1 MILKRLTALIF
12 LMLISITSICSAG
25 ETLSVRFGNS
35 SNQNSRI
42 IVDLTEKPE
51 YKVMT
56 LQNPSRVVIDL
67 YKSSH
72 KINQIEKLP
81 DNFKTG
87 RLGQNGTTARIV
99 LDTYDIPETKKILLL
114 EPNAGYP
121 WRLVMDIN
129 FTKNEP
135 YENISDLIEAQQP
148 QVAQQEQKQPEQE
161 ERIVLRQPDPEPQP
175 IPQNQKKI
183 IVLDP
188 GHGGQD
194 PGAIGISG
202 VYEKTIT
209 LSMAKQI
216 RSILE
221 KKGNYRVKLTRETDV
236 FIPLYNRRKFAQN
249 VKANLFISIHA
260 DSTKR
265 PTAKGFS
272 IYTLS
277 EKASDKEAEK
287 LAERENKA
295 DIVDGIDF
303 GTQPKEVQDI
313 LLNLAQRETKNKSAF
328 FAEKVVSELKKSPV
342 ISLLSQDIH
351 RFAGFAVLKAPDVP
365 SVLVEMGFLSNKHE
379 EKNLRSNSY
388 REKMAQAIVKAI
400 EDYFPEEHKAT
411 FN

>member
-12 LMLISITSICSAG
+12 LMLISITSVCFAG

-35 SNQNSRI
+35 SDQSSRI

-72 KINQIEKLP
+72 RINQIEKMP

-87 RLGQNGTTARIV
+87 RLGQNGSTARIV

-121 WRLVMDIN
+121 WRLVMDVN
-129 FTKNEP
+129 FNKQVAYNDMA
-135 YENISDLIEAQQP
+135 DLIEAHP
-148 QVAQQEQKQPEQE
+148 QLAPQEQKKPEQE
-161 ERIVLRQPDPEPQP
+161 EKIVLRQPTPGPQP
-175 IPQNQKKI
+175 VQQDQKKV
-183 IVLDP
+183 IVLDA

-221 KKGNYRVKLTRETDV
+221 KTGKYKIKLTRETDV

-265 PTAKGFS
+265 PTARGFS

-328 FAEKVVSELKKSPV
+328 FAEKVVNELKKTPV

-365 SVLVEMGFLSNKHE
+365 SVLMEMGFLSNKYE

-400 EDYFPEEHKAT
+400 EEYFPEEHKAT

>member
-1 MILKRLTALIF
+1 MFLKRLTALIF
-12 LMLISITSICSAG
+12 LMLISITSVCFAG
-25 ETLSVRFGNS
+25 ETLSVRFGNYS
-35 SNQNSRI
+35 EQSSRI
-42 IVDLTEKPE
+42 IIDLTEKPE

-56 LQNPSRVVIDL
+56 LQNPSRVVIDI

-72 KINQIEKLP
+72 RMNQIGNLP
-81 DNFKTG
+81 ENFKGG
-87 RLGQNGTTARIV
+87 RLGQNGDAARIV
-99 LDTYDIPETKKILLL
+99 LDTYDVPETKKILLL

-129 FTKNEP
+129 FIKQAT
-135 YENISDLIEAQQP
+135 YDNIADLIEAQP
-148 QVAQQEQKQPEQE
+148 KFEKREQKKPEPEE
-161 ERIVLRQPDPEPQP
+161 ERIVLRQPNSEQKPVQ
-175 IPQNQKKI
+175 QNQKKL
-183 IVLDP
+183 IVLDA

-221 KKGNYRVKLTRETDV
+221 KTGKYRVKLTRETDV

-249 VKANLFISIHA
+249 AKANLFISIHA

-328 FAEKVVSELKKSPV
+328 FAEKVVGELKKDSA
-342 ISLLSQDIH
+342 ISMLSQDIH

-365 SVLVEMGFLSNKHE
+365 SVLMEMGFLSNKLE
-379 EKNLRSNSY
+379 EKNLRSTSY